1 MSVDLNIR
9 KEMFS
14 MAYIS
19 AIAAQVGLEVSNTK
33 YEAGSVDGMLTPGRG
48 KSRQLNFQAKA
59 TAQDVLRDE
68 YVAFR
73 LNKKNY
79 NDLCDP
85 GVTVPIILVVLIMPD
100 DMNEWLTHTA
110 DELTLRRCAY
120 WTSLRDKS
128 ETEQETETI
137 HIPTVKMF
145 DQNQLADMWSRV
157 RNGGLP

>member
-1 MSVDLNIR
+1 MDLNIR

-14 MAYIS
+14 LAYIS
-19 AIAAQVGLEVSNTK
+19 AISARVGLEVSNTK

-59 TAQDVLRDE
+59 TSQDVLRDDH
-68 YVAFR
+68 VAFR

-85 GVTVPIILVVLIMPD
+85 GVTVPIILVVLVMPQD
-100 DMNEWLTHTA
+100 INEWLTHTS

-120 WTSLRDKS
+120 WTSLRGEP
-128 ETEQETETI
+128 ETDQQTETV
-137 HIPTVKMF
+137 HISTVKMF
-145 DQNQLADMWSRV
+145 DQSQLGDMWSRV
-157 RNGGLP
+157 KNGGLP